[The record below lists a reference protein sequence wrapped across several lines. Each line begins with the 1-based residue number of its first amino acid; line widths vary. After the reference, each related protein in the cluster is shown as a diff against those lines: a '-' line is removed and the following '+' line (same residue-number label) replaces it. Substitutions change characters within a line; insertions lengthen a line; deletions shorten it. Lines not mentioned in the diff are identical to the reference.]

1 MIRLWNRLSLIQRYT
16 ILSAAITVA
25 LAFVFSEAML
35 RWIERLAIEDE
46 AKVGA
51 EQVLRA
57 IAPQLKPNDFGRTL
71 SPQQRAFLDTVF
83 RAKGGL
89 NRAVRVRLWRVD
101 GRLLYSSA
109 SESEAVRATGVNL
122 STQNGFAVF
131 AERQGRV
138 DQAASG
144 LVRFFVPLTIEGE
157 TKPIAVFEIFYDLA
171 HRLDDIRWRVR
182 TTVPL
187 GFFFLY
193 VAIFALVDRGS
204 QQLEKQ
210 KADLRTAYLGTFLS
224 LASAIDAKD
233 SSLGDHS
240 SKVADLAVDLARAL
254 KLPSEMIDDVRMSAR
269 LHDLGK
275 IGVPDAILMK
285 AGPLNPDE
293 LVVMRNHA
301 ERGFEVLLKA
311 PLSDRVK
318 LAVRHS
324 HERWDGNGY
333 PGRLS
338 GEQIPLL
345 SRIVAVVDA
354 YEAMTSDRVYR
365 KGMPIEVALERLE
378 RDAGSHFDYRIT
390 KVFVQLVRK
399 NATLAAPGPRAVA
412 SS

>member
-1 MIRLWNRLSLIQRYT
+1 MIRLWNKLSLIQRYT
-16 ILSAAITVA
+16 ILSAVITVA

-71 SPQQRAFLDTVF
+71 SPQQRTFLDTVF
-83 RAKGGL
+83 RAHGGL
-89 NRAVRVRLWRVD
+89 NRAVRVRLWRAD
-101 GRLLYSSA
+101 GRLLYSNA
-109 SESEAVRATGVNL
+109 SESQAVQATGVNL
-122 STQNGFAVF
+122 AAQNGFAVY
-131 AERQGRV
+131 AERQGQV
-138 DQAASG
+138 DQAAAG

-210 KADLRTAYLGTFLS
+210 KADLKAAYLGTFLS

-233 SSLGDHS
+233 SYTGDHS
-240 SKVADLAVDLARAL
+240 VKVGDLAVQIARAL
-254 KLPSEMIDDVRMSAR
+254 KVPTEMLDDVRISAQ

-275 IGVPDAILMK
+275 IGVPDAILTK
-285 AGPLNPDE
+285 PGPLNPDE

-301 ERGFEVLLKA
+301 ERGFQILLKA

-333 PGRLS
+333 PEGLA
-338 GEQIPLL
+338 GENIPLM

-354 YEAMTSDRVYR
+354 FEAMTSDRAYR
-365 KGMPIEVALERLE
+365 KGMPMQVALERLD
-378 RDAGSHFDYRIT
+378 RDSGTHFDPRVT
-390 KVFVQLVRK
+390 GVFVQIIRK
-399 NATLAAPGPRAVA
+399 QTLGALGPRAVA

>member
-1 MIRLWNRLSLIQRYT
+1 
-16 ILSAAITVA
+16 
-25 LAFVFSEAML
+25 
-35 RWIERLAIEDE
+35 
-46 AKVGA
+46 
-51 EQVLRA
+51 
-57 IAPQLKPNDFGRTL
+57 
-71 SPQQRAFLDTVF
+71 
-83 RAKGGL
+83 
-89 NRAVRVRLWRVD
+89 
-101 GRLLYSSA
+101 LLYSNV
-109 SESEAVRATGVNL
+109 SESVQTTGVNL
-122 STQNGFAVF
+122 SAQNGFAVF

-138 DQAASG
+138 DQAAAG

-210 KADLRTAYLGTFLS
+210 KADLKAASIGTFLS

-233 SSLGDHS
+233 TYTGDHS
-240 SKVADLAVDLARAL
+240 SKVADLAVYVARAL
-254 KLPSEMIDDVRMSAR
+254 KLPPEMVDDVRMSGR

-275 IGVPDAILMK
+275 IGLPDAIIQK

-301 ERGFEVLLKA
+301 ERGFQILLKA

-333 PGRLS
+333 PEGLS
-338 GEQIPLL
+338 GENIPLM

-354 YEAMTSDRVYR
+354 FEAMTSDRPYR
-365 KGMPIEVALERLE
+365 KGMPVQVALERLE
-378 RDAGSHFDYRIT
+378 RDAGSHFDPRIT
-390 KVFVQLVRK
+390 KIFVQLVRK
-399 NATLAAPGPRAVA
+399 DVTLSALGTRAVA

>member
-1 MIRLWNRLSLIQRYT
+1 MIRMWNKLSLIQRYT

-25 LAFVFSEAML
+25 LAVVLSEAML

-71 SPQQRAFLDTVF
+71 STQQRAFLDMVF
-83 RAKGGL
+83 RAPGGL
-89 NRAVRVRLWRVD
+89 NRAVRVRLWRAD
-101 GRLLYSSA
+101 GRLLYSNA
-109 SESEAVRATGVNL
+109 SESQAVQATGVNL

-138 DQAASG
+138 DQAAAG

-171 HRLDDIRWRVR
+171 HRLDDIRGRVR

-193 VAIFALVDRGS
+193 AAIFALVDRGS
-204 QQLEKQ
+204 RQLQKQQ
-210 KADLRTAYLGTFLS
+210 ADLKEAYLGSVLS

-233 SSLGDHS
+233 SYTGDHS
-240 SKVADLAVDLARAL
+240 SKVADLAVHVARAL
-254 KLPSEMIDDVRMSAR
+254 KLPAEMLDDVRWSGR
-269 LHDLGK
+269 LHDVGK

-285 AGPLNPDE
+285 GAPLNPDE
-293 LVVMRNHA
+293 LIVMRNHA
-301 ERGFEVLLKA
+301 ERGYQILFKT
-311 PLSDRVK
+311 PLTDRVK

-333 PGRLS
+333 PEGLS
-338 GEQIPLL
+338 GEGIPLM

-354 YEAMTSDRVYR
+354 FEAMTSDRPYR
-365 KGMPIEVALERLE
+365 KGMPTQVALERLE
-378 RDAGSHFDYRIT
+378 RDAGSHFDPRIT
-390 KVFVQLVRK
+390 NVFVQLVRK
-399 NATLAAPGPRAVA
+399 DVSLAALGPRAVA

>member
-1 MIRLWNRLSLIQRYT
+1 MIRLWNKLSLIQRYT
-16 ILSAAITVA
+16 ILSAVITVA

-57 IAPQLKPNDFGRTL
+57 IAPQLRPNDFGRTL

-89 NRAVRVRLWRVD
+89 NRAVRVRLWRAD
-101 GRLLYSSA
+101 GRLLYSNA
-109 SESEAVRATGVNL
+109 SESEAVHATGVNL
-122 STQNGFAVF
+122 STQNGFTVF

-138 DQAASG
+138 DQAAAG

-157 TKPIAVFEIFYDLA
+157 GKPIAVFEIFYDLA

-193 VAIFALVDRGS
+193 AAIFALVDRGS

-210 KADLRTAYLGTFLS
+210 KADLKAASIGTFLS

-233 SSLGDHS
+233 TYTGDHS
-240 SKVADLAVDLARAL
+240 SKVADLAVHVARAL
-254 KLPSEMIDDVRMSAR
+254 KLPAEMFDDVRMSGR

-275 IGVPDAILMK
+275 IGLPDAIIQK

-301 ERGFEVLLKA
+301 ERGFEILLKA

-333 PGRLS
+333 PQGLS
-338 GEQIPLL
+338 GENIPLM

-354 YEAMTSDRVYR
+354 FEAMTSDRPYR
-365 KGMPIEVALERLE
+365 KGMPIQVALERLE
-378 RDAGSHFDYRIT
+378 RDTGSHFDPRIT
-390 KVFVQLVRK
+390 KIFIQLVRK
-399 NATLAAPGPRAVA
+399 DVTLAALGTRAVA

>member
-1 MIRLWNRLSLIQRYT
+1 MIRLWNKLSLIQRYT
-16 ILSAAITVA
+16 ILSAVITVA

-83 RAKGGL
+83 RAHGGL
-89 NRAVRVRLWRVD
+89 NRAVRVRLWRAD
-101 GRLLYSSA
+101 GRLLYSNA
-109 SESEAVRATGVNL
+109 SESQAVQAAGVNL
-122 STQNGFAVF
+122 AAQNGFAVY
-131 AERQGRV
+131 AERQGQV
-138 DQAASG
+138 DQAAAG

-210 KADLRTAYLGTFLS
+210 KADLKAAYLGTFLS

-233 SSLGDHS
+233 SYTGDHS
-240 SKVADLAVDLARAL
+240 VKVGDLAVQIARAL
-254 KLPSEMIDDVRMSAR
+254 KVPAEMLDDVRISAQ

-275 IGVPDAILMK
+275 IGVPDAILTK
-285 AGPLNPDE
+285 PGPLNPDE

-301 ERGFEVLLKA
+301 ERGFQILLKA

-333 PGRLS
+333 PEGLS
-338 GEQIPLL
+338 GENIPLI

-354 YEAMTSDRVYR
+354 FEAMTSDRAYR
-365 KGMPIEVALERLE
+365 KGMPMQIALERLE
-378 RDAGSHFDYRIT
+378 RDSGTHFDPRVT
-390 KVFVQLVRK
+390 GVFVQIIRK
-399 NATLAAPGPRAVA
+399 QTLGALGPRAVA

>member
-1 MIRLWNRLSLIQRYT
+1 MIRLWNKLSLIQRYT
-16 ILSAAITVA
+16 ILSAVITVA

-57 IAPQLKPNDFGRTL
+57 IAPQLKSNDFGRTL

-83 RAKGGL
+83 RAQGGL
-89 NRAVRVRLWRVD
+89 SRAVRVRLWRAD
-101 GRLLYSSA
+101 GRLLYSNV
-109 SESEAVRATGVNL
+109 SESVQTTGVSL
-122 STQNGFAVF
+122 SAQNGYAVF

-138 DQAASG
+138 DQAAAG

-157 TKPIAVFEIFYDLA
+157 GKPIAVFEIFYDLA

-193 VAIFALVDRGS
+193 AALFALVDRGS

-210 KADLRTAYLGTFLS
+210 KADLKAASIGTFLS

-233 SSLGDHS
+233 TYTGD
-240 SKVADLAVDLARAL
+240 RG
-254 KLPSEMIDDVRMSAR
+254 R

-275 IGVPDAILMK
+275 IGLPDAIIQK

-301 ERGFEVLLKA
+301 ERGFQILLKA

-333 PGRLS
+333 PQGLS
-338 GEQIPLL
+338 GENIPLM

-354 YEAMTSDRVYR
+354 FEAMTSDRPYR
-365 KGMPIEVALERLE
+365 KGMPVQVALERLE
-378 RDAGSHFDYRIT
+378 RDAGSHFDPRIT
-390 KVFVQLVRK
+390 KIFVQLVRK
-399 NATLAAPGPRAVA
+399 DVTLSILGTRAVA

>member
-1 MIRLWNRLSLIQRYT
+1 MIRLWNKLSLIQRYT
-16 ILSAAITVA
+16 ILSAVITVA

-57 IAPQLKPNDFGRTL
+57 VAPQLKPNDFGQTL

-83 RAKGGL
+83 RAQGGL
-89 NRAVRVRLWRVD
+89 NRAVRVRLWLAD
-101 GRLLYSSA
+101 GRLLYSNA
-109 SESEAVRATGVNL
+109 SESRAVQGTGVNL
-122 STQNGFAVF
+122 STQNGFAAF
-131 AERQGRV
+131 AERQGQV
-138 DQAASG
+138 DQAAPG

-171 HRLDDIRWRVR
+171 HRLNDIRWRVR

-187 GFFFLY
+187 GFFFMYAALF
-193 VAIFALVDRGS
+193 VLVDRGS

-210 KADLRTAYLGTFLS
+210 KADLKAASIGTFLS

-233 SSLGDHS
+233 TYTGDHS
-240 SKVADLAVDLARAL
+240 SKVADLAVYVARAL
-254 KLPSEMIDDVRMSAR
+254 NLPADMLDDVRMSGR

-275 IGVPDAILMK
+275 IGLPDAIIQK
-285 AGPLNPDE
+285 GGPLDPDE

-301 ERGFEVLLKA
+301 ERGFEILLKA

-318 LAVRHS
+318 LAVRHI

-333 PGRLS
+333 PEGLS
-338 GEQIPLL
+338 REDIPLM

-354 YEAMTSDRVYR
+354 FEAMTSDRPYR
-365 KGMPIEVALERLE
+365 KGMPIQVALERLE
-378 RDAGSHFDYRIT
+378 RDAGSHFDPRIT

-399 NATLAAPGPRAVA
+399 DVTLGTLGTRAIA

>member
-1 MIRLWNRLSLIQRYT
+1 MIRLWNKLSLIQRFT

-71 SPQQRAFLDTVF
+71 STQQRAFLDTVF
-83 RAKGGL
+83 RAQGGL
-89 NRAVRVRLWRVD
+89 NRAVRVRLWRAD
-101 GRLLYSSA
+101 GRLLYSNA
-109 SESEAVRATGVNL
+109 SESQAVQATGVNL

-138 DQAASG
+138 DQAAAG
-144 LVRFFVPLTIEGE
+144 LVRFFVPLTVEGE

-187 GFFFLY
+187 GVFFLY
-193 VAIFALVDRGS
+193 AAIFALVDRGS

-210 KADLRTAYLGTFLS
+210 KADLKAAYIGTFLS
-224 LASAIDAKD
+224 LASALDAKD
-233 SSLGDHS
+233 SYTGDHS
-240 SKVADLAVDLARAL
+240 IKLGDLAVQVARAL
-254 KLPSEMIDDVRMSAR
+254 KVPTEMFDDIRISAQ

-285 AGPLNPDE
+285 PGPLNPDE

-301 ERGFEVLLKA
+301 ERGFQILLKA

-333 PGRLS
+333 PDGLS
-338 GEQIPLL
+338 GENIPLM

-354 YEAMTSDRVYR
+354 YEAMTSDRAYR
-365 KGMPIEVALERLE
+365 KGMPKQVALERLE
-378 RDAGSHFDYRIT
+378 RDAGSHFDPRIT
-390 KVFVQLVRK
+390 RVFAQLVRK
-399 NATLAAPGPRAVA
+399 DVTLSASGPRVVA

>member
-1 MIRLWNRLSLIQRYT
+1 MIRLWNKLSLIQRYT
-16 ILSAAITVA
+16 ILSAAITFA

-57 IAPQLKPNDFGRTL
+57 IAPQLKSNDFGRTL

-83 RAKGGL
+83 RAQGGL
-89 NRAVRVRLWRVD
+89 GRAVRVRLWRAD
-101 GRLLYSSA
+101 GRLLYSNV
-109 SESEAVRATGVNL
+109 SESVQTTGVSL
-122 STQNGFAVF
+122 SAQNGYAVF

-138 DQAASG
+138 DQAAAG

-210 KADLRTAYLGTFLS
+210 KADLKAASIGTFLS

-233 SSLGDHS
+233 TYTGDHS
-240 SKVADLAVDLARAL
+240 SKVADLAVYVARAL
-254 KLPSEMIDDVRMSAR
+254 KLPPEMVDDVRMSGR

-275 IGVPDAILMK
+275 IGLPDAIIQK

-301 ERGFEVLLKA
+301 ERGFQILLKA

-333 PGRLS
+333 PEGLS
-338 GEQIPLL
+338 GENIPLM

-354 YEAMTSDRVYR
+354 FEAMTSDRPYR
-365 KGMPIEVALERLE
+365 KGMPVQVALERLE
-378 RDAGSHFDYRIT
+378 RDAGSHFDPRIT
-390 KVFVQLVRK
+390 KIFVQLVRK
-399 NATLAAPGPRAVA
+399 DVTLSALGTRAVA